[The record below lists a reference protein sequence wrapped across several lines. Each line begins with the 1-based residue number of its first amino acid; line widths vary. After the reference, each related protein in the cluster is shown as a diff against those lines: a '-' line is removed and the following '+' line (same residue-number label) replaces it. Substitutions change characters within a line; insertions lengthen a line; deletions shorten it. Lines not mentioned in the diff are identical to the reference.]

1 MAQTANG
8 NVVKVVP
15 NKSAE
20 DERQYRLIVLPNQ
33 LEVLLVQDDQ
43 ADRVRSHQR
52 QPFLLIQNAS
62 YDLNMMLE
70 RFFVHV
76 LCCDVR
82 CADILLSST
91 DAVPTSCHAL
101 CCLQAA
107 AAMDVNVGHFSDP
120 DEVPGLAHFLGNAIA
135 SA

>member
-52 QPFLLIQNAS
+52 QPLLLIQNAS
-62 YDLNMMLE
+62 YDLKMMLE
-70 RFFVHV
+70 RFFMLV

-82 CADILLSST
+82 CADILLSSST
-91 DAVPTSCHAL
+91 LFKHPVMRCAACRL
-101 CCLQAA
+101 LQ
-107 AAMDVNVGHFSDP
+107 
-120 DEVPGLAHFLGNAIA
+120 LWT
-135 SA
+135 